1 MQNFL
6 LIGLNVYFWQSV
18 MFSQSSEQLSAS
30 VFVVA
35 DKYNK
40 PLRLFPKFENRLNA
54 YVSQTGN
61 VMFCS
66 VLPSA
71 IERQRNLGVKTT
83 KGCFSISNSFLDKFH
98 QTDFS
103 QMSHSLEMHSV
114 NLL

>member
-1 MQNFL
+1 MNFNAKL
-6 LIGLNVYFWQSV
+6 FAHRSKCYFWQSV

-61 VMFCS
+61 VMICS
-66 VLPSA
+66 VLPSG
-71 IERQRNLGVKTT
+71 IERQHNLGGKTT
-83 KGCFSISNSFLDKFH
+83 KGCFSISNSFLDKFYQRH
-98 QTDFS
+98 KAIQEP
-103 QMSHSLEMHSV
+103 SH
-114 NLL
+114 